1 MNSHLKFLAWIG
13 SLVLKTFHLNRWST
27 LDFFVLQVQKEDAG
41 CYMCQIN
48 TATMKKQL
56 GCVRVHVPPDIITQ
70 DSSSEVTVNEGH
82 NTGES
87 GSSWYFLALLNNYI
101 S

>member
-1 MNSHLKFLAWIG
+1 MLIG
-13 SLVLKTFHLNRWST
+13 SLVLKTFIPTNGVYV

-87 GSSWYFLALLNNYI
+87 VNSWYFLALLNMAEI
-101 S
+101 